1 MANRLVIKD
10 ATDVTKR
17 ERERDFERE
26 REREPFF
33 DLGTLT
39 RPTRLFKKIK
49 NKKHIIAMLAK
60 SKLIYEQ
67 IT

>member
-1 MANRLVIKD
+1 MLP
-10 ATDVTKR
+10 R
-17 ERERDFERE
+17 EREILRE
-26 REREPFF
+26 REKEPFF